1 MSSSFRV
8 GLFGGTFNP
17 VHNAHIKVAEE
28 AMDQIGLDKVILI
41 PSKNPPHKPTR
52 GLLDAEVRH
61 EMVRLAVEDEDHF
74 EVSRVEIERGGPSY
88 TVDTIETM
96 KEKFA
101 RVAFIVG
108 ADNLIKIDTWKQ
120 PEKLL
125 SGCPFIIAPRGGYKK
140 EDFVGDIFEGKDL
153 RFLDMDEISIS
164 STDIRERVA
173 KGKSIKNMVPRPV
186 LNYILQEGLYQKVP
200 EGV

>member
-17 VHNAHIKVAEE
+17 IHNAHIKVVEE
-28 AMDQIGLDKVILI
+28 AMEQIGLDKVLLI
-41 PSKNPPHKPTR
+41 PSKNPPHKPAR
-52 GLLDAEVRH
+52 GLLDAEIRY
-61 EMVRLAVEDEDHF
+61 EMVRLALEDEDHF
-74 EVSRVEIERGGPSY
+74 DVSRVEIERGGPSY

-96 KEKFA
+96 RGKFA
-101 RVAFIVG
+101 KVVFIVG
-108 ADNLIKIDTWKQ
+108 ADNLMKIDTWKQ

-125 SGCPFIIAPRGGYKK
+125 NSCPFIIAPRGGYKK
-140 EDFVGDIFEGKDL
+140 EDFTGKIFEDKDL

-164 STDIRERVA
+164 STAIRERVA
-173 KGKSIKNMVPRPV
+173 NGELIKNMVPKSV
-186 LNYILQEGLYQKVP
+186 LDYIMQEGLYQKVP